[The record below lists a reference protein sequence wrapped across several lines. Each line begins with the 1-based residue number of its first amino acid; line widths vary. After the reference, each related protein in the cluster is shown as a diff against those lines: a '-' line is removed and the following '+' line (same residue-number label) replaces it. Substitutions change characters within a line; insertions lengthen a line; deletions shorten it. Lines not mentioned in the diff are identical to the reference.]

1 MRKRRLIIAI
11 LAFLCIPVL
20 AVFNEKD
27 LGNTLSVLRYELK
40 QEYDRMSSTGNEM
53 KALDETQ
60 HQQMVEM
67 IKKCNELSLMLYSQN
82 SDYTFDMT
90 YALKE
95 VSHEYEL
102 FNSGKLPY
110 DSILAEIDGEIDRY
124 SRLLESLKRLPA
136 PGDVPPPLPDSL
148 RTDSLQRRPV
158 PPQVGEVIDSLDT
171 VSRKQAFLLDDES
184 KDDRDACIFYAEA
197 LLSLYE
203 EGKEMIL
210 SDSQHYEGAEARLK
224 ESYDY
229 AQERYRAIQKSMF
242 TRGQEHYFEI
252 LRHPAKYI
260 KQALHEV
267 RTKYSRS
274 IGTATGVRSEWRGPI
289 VFAFFLIVAVCLLL
303 STLISQV
310 AVHIISRRV
319 KRLQTENFRKR
330 RKLVTALGGTALF
343 LLAIAIVSGT
353 TDNNFISQ
361 ATKLLLVFCWMLVA
375 IFMSLLIRL
384 KPAKFK
390 YGMGLYMPVI
400 VVGFVAICCR
410 VMFVPNTVMNIL
422 LPPLLVVC
430 MFWQAGACR
439 RYSKQTELTDEIVS
453 YVTLVVLVVS
463 SVTACLGYIFLSL
476 LIVMWWLF
484 ALAVEETIIALY
496 RLFHQVKERR
506 IGARLEELR
515 LQAEADFRKIHKG
528 EFIRLTWLYDF
539 IEDVVL
545 PVFAVVSVPLSVL
558 LALKVFDMQEIF
570 NNLYSAKFFSFTST
584 SGVEILKLSAS
595 MIVLALCLYFVFRY
609 IAYFAKSMFRDIK
622 LRNIM
627 QASGRTYIKDEEVN
641 LTVANNVISI
651 LVWGTFIILLFLLFN
666 IPTGAVSIVFA
677 GLATGI
683 GLAMRDVLNNFIYGI
698 QLMSGRLRTGD
709 WVECDGIRGKV
720 SSVSYQSTQI
730 ETLDGAVIS
739 FLNTALFNKNFKN
752 LTRSN
757 PYEFTKIVV
766 GVKYGTDIEKARRV
780 LVEAMKPLQGTDET
794 GMKIVDEKTGVYVT
808 VEEFGDNS
816 VNIAVKQFVLVPQ
829 RNAYLASAREIIY
842 KALNEAGIEIPFPQ
856 RDIHIINN

>member
-82 SDYTFDMT
+82 GDYTFDMT

-95 VSHEYEL
+95 VSREYEL

-110 DSILAEIDGEIDRY
+110 DSILADIDGEIDRY

-148 RTDSLQRRPV
+148 RTDSLRRRPA
-158 PPQVGEVIDSLDT
+158 PPQVREVIDSLDT
-171 VSRKQAFLLDDES
+171 VSRKQAFLLDEDS

-197 LLSLYE
+197 LLNLYE

-210 SDSQHYEGAEARLK
+210 TDSQHYEGAEARLK

-229 AQERYRAIQKSMF
+229 AQDRYRAIQKSMF
-242 TRGQEHYFEI
+242 TRGQEHYIEI

-274 IGTATGVRSEWRGPI
+274 LGTATGVRSEWRGPI

-310 AVHIISRRV
+310 VVLIISRRV
-319 KRLQTENFRKR
+319 KRLQTERFKKS
-330 RKLVTALGGTALF
+330 RKLVTALCGTALF

-353 TDNNFISQ
+353 TTNNFISQ

-375 IFMSLLIRL
+375 IFLSLLIRL

-422 LPPLLVVC
+422 LPPLLVIC

-439 RYSKQTELTDEIVS
+439 KYSKQTELTDEIVS

-506 IGARLEELR
+506 IGAKLEELR

-528 EFIRLTWLYDF
+528 EFIRITWLYDF

-545 PVFAVVSVPLSVL
+545 PVLAVVSLPLSVL

-570 NNLYSAKFFSFTST
+570 NNIYSAKFFSFTSA

-595 MIVLALCLYFVFRY
+595 MIVLALCLYFVFKY

-627 QASGRTYIKDEEVN
+627 QASGRSYIKDEEVN

-666 IPTGAVSIVFA
+666 IPTGAISIVFA

-683 GLAMRDVLNNFIYGI
+683 GLAMRDILNNFIYGI
-698 QLMSGRLRTGD
+698 QLMSGRLRAGD
-709 WVECDGIRGKV
+709 WVECDGVRGKV

-766 GVKYGTDIEKARRV
+766 GVKYGTDIEKARQV

-829 RNAYLASAREIIY
+829 RNGYLARAREVIY
-842 KALNEAGIEIPFPQ
+842 NALNEAGIEIPFPQ